1 MGLLL
6 RKEGIFTSLQDLGR
20 FGRRRF
26 GVPPGGAMDRTA
38 ARIAN
43 LLVGNDESAAV
54 LELHYPGPE
63 IVFDADCIF
72 ALTGADFD
80 AQIDGSPAVNWR
92 CHIGRESAVLRFS
105 QKHSGNRCYL
115 AVRGGFPHRSDALSD
130 RRTDRLLAGHRLPCL
145 PVPVY
150 APPPSVGIVSHSIL
164 PAYSRFPTVR
174 ALAGAEFPL
183 LIGDNNA
190 LESAAFTLS
199 RNSDRMGFR
208 LEGPP
213 LSMAGN
219 EEMVSSPVDFGTI
232 QLLPDGQ
239 LIVLMADH
247 QTTGGYPRLGHI
259 ITADLPLAGQLGP
272 GDGIGFKI
280 VEIDEAER
288 ACAQLERDIHWLKT
302 GLRFA
307 YSPAGSKR

>member
-1 MGLLL
+1 MSLLL
-6 RKEGIFTSLQDLGR
+6 KKEGIFTSLQDLGR

-26 GVPPGGAMDRTA
+26 GVPPGGAMDRAA

-43 LLVGNDESAAV
+43 LLVGNDESDAV

-63 IVFDADCIF
+63 IVFEAECIF
-72 ALTGADFD
+72 TLAGADFD
-80 AQIDGSPAVNWR
+80 GHIDGSPAVNWR
-92 CHIGRESAVLRFS
+92 THIGRESSVLRFT

-130 RRTDRLLAGHRLPCL
+130 RRTNRLPAGHRLPCL
-145 PVPVY
+145 PVPLH
-150 APPPSVGIVSHSIL
+150 APPPAVGIVSNSIL

-174 ALAGAEFPL
+174 VVAGAEFSL
-183 LIGDNNA
+183 LKEDNNA
-190 LESAAFTLS
+190 LESAAFMLS

-208 LEGPP
+208 LEGPA
-213 LSMAGN
+213 LRMAGN
-219 EEMVSSPVDFGTI
+219 GEMISSPVDFGTI

-239 LIVLMADH
+239 LIALMADH

-259 ITADLPLAGQLGP
+259 IKADLPLAGQLGP

-288 ACAQLERDIHWLKT
+288 ACAQMERDINWLKT

-307 YSPAGSKR
+307 YSPTGSKQ